1 VITGITAA
9 ALVLGLLAILAQVR
23 AEALGKG
30 VALALAVSAAAVFVL
45 PWIDLAT
52 GEDASL
58 WLELMLGALVFI
70 AAVTLILIGS
80 RPGAGLIGGIGVA
93 LFAGQSLYVY
103 VDLFGDLLN
112 TATFFLIG
120 GILLIGLS
128 VGLTRWRKSLAAR
141 SEGRAS

>member
-52 GEDASL
+52 GEGASL
-58 WLELMLGALVFI
+58 WLELMLGALVFV
-70 AAVTLILIGS
+70 AAVTLILIGA

-103 VDLFGDLLN
+103 VDSS
-112 TATFFLIG
+112 AT
-120 GILLIGLS
+120 S
-128 VGLTRWRKSLAAR
+128 
-141 SEGRAS
+141 